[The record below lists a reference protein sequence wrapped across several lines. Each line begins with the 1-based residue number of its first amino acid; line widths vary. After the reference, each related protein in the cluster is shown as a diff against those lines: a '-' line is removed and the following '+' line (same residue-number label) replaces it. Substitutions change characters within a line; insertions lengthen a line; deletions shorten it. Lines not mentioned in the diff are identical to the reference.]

1 MSSVLGARAAHN
13 KEVTMET
20 SGNCDI
26 AFKYRGADVR
36 FRLKPSPDYI
46 SDCMRRD
53 SFFFDYRHMYEA
65 LRDVPRDASVVDVG
79 AHIGSMSVWFA
90 RVAGARRVVAIE
102 PDDEHYGMLV
112 DNISLNELS
121 DLVTP
126 VHAAVGAT
134 CGRATCQ
141 FRASFTAKN
150 MYRVADAGPVA
161 AVTLDS
167 LVEQGVITDAAVLKI
182 DVEGYECAV
191 LEGASLFFER
201 FSPII
206 LVEVWPPGRKTID
219 PNFDV
224 IGNNRRFFGLA
235 AALGYRV
242 ARTYQS
248 NEDYLLVRESP
259 KSARVLQPASAHRH
273 QDEAHTPGANGTDMP
288 TGPVTAG
295 DRSAAKEVPAAS
307 GLSRACAGG
316 SEASAAPRPTV
327 GGFGFGGV
335 YAVCFTGNAQ
345 RHDAL
350 MKELARVGI
359 DSVQVVWG
367 FPSPYRGFLLSHIP
381 HVPLLDSRPGAWG
394 ATIAQYEAIKVAYE
408 RGQDR
413 ILVVEDDAR
422 FLVDVAKVACMLRDA
437 PPDWDVLML
446 DHFSESYV
454 TPVPASGWA
463 EVNSANSSAC
473 YVLRRKAMGRLID
486 MYEGPVSGKY
496 AHPVMRASDTFL
508 SRAYLGRDVKIY
520 CAIPNL
526 AIQQECGDVSTCGHF
541 PMLQYAR
548 AGLDISA
555 YAPFRSA

>member
-1 MSSVLGARAAHN
+1 MSSVSGVRAAN
-13 KEVTMET
+13 SNEVTMEKP
-20 SGNCDI
+20 GNCDI
-26 AFKYRGADVR
+26 VFKYRGDDVR

-46 SDCMRRD
+46 SDCIRRD

-90 RVAGARRVVAIE
+90 RVAEARRIVAIE

-112 DNISLNELS
+112 GNISLNGLS
-121 DLVTP
+121 DLITP

-134 CGRATCQ
+134 CGRAACQ
-141 FRASFTAKN
+141 FRASFTAEN

-161 AVTLDS
+161 AVTLDY
-167 LVEQGVITDAAVLKI
+167 LVGQGVITGADVLKI

-201 FSPII
+201 FSPVI
-206 LVEVWPPGRKTID
+206 LVEVWSPGRKTLD

-224 IGNNRRFFGLA
+224 RENNRRFFGLA
-235 AALGYRV
+235 RALGYRV
-242 ARTYQS
+242 ARTYRS
-248 NEDYLLVRESP
+248 NEDYLLVRESSR
-259 KSARVLQPASAHRH
+259 SACVLQPVAAHRRP
-273 QDEAHTPGANGTDMP
+273 DEANEPEENGTDMP
-288 TGPVTAG
+288 TGHVTAG
-295 DRSAAKEVPAAS
+295 DRSAAKEVPAGS
-307 GLSRACAGG
+307 GLSCASAAG

-350 MKELARVGI
+350 MNELARVGI

-463 EVNSANSSAC
+463 EVNSTNSSAC
-473 YVLRRKAMGRLID
+473 YVLRRKAMERLID

-496 AHPVMRASDTFL
+496 ARPVMRAADTFL
-508 SRAYLGRDVKIY
+508 SLAYLGRDVKIY

-548 AGLDISA
+548 SGLDISA

>member
-1 MSSVLGARAAHN
+1 
-13 KEVTMET
+13 MET

-26 AFKYRGADVR
+26 VFKYRGTDVR
-36 FRLKPSPDYI
+36 FKLKPSPDYI
-46 SDCMRRD
+46 SDSIRRD
-53 SFFFDYRHMYEA
+53 SFFFDYKHMYEA

-90 RVAGARRVVAIE
+90 RVAEARRVVAIE

-112 DNISLNELS
+112 DNISLNGLS
-121 DLVTP
+121 DLITP

-134 CGRATCQ
+134 CGRAACQ
-141 FRASFTAKN
+141 FRASFTAQN

-167 LVEQGVITDAAVLKI
+167 LVEQGVITGADVLKI

-201 FSPII
+201 FSPVI
-206 LVEVWPPGRKTID
+206 LVEVWPPGRQTID

-224 IGNNRRFFGLA
+224 RENNRRFFGLA
-235 AALGYRV
+235 GALGYRV
-242 ARTYQS
+242 ARKYQS

-259 KSARVLQPASAHRH
+259 KSACIAQPVSAHRRP
-273 QDEAHTPGANGTDMP
+273 DGARAPEADDTD
-288 TGPVTAG
+288 TATNPVAVGNNSTAG
-295 DRSAAKEVPAAS
+295 VPAAS
-307 GLSRACAGG
+307 GFSRSYAAGSG
-316 SEASAAPRPTV
+316 ASAVASCLGV
-327 GGFGFGGV
+327 GGLGFGGV

-350 MKELARVGI
+350 MDELARVGI
-359 DSVQVVWG
+359 GGVQVVWG

-381 HVPLLDSRPGAWG
+381 HVPLLDSRPGTWG
-394 ATIAQYEAIKVAYE
+394 ATIAQYEAVKVAYE

-422 FLVDVAKVACMLRDA
+422 FLVDAAAVTRMLRDA

-454 TPVPASGWA
+454 APVPASGWA

-473 YVLRRKAMGRLID
+473 YVLRRKAMERLID

-496 AHPVMRASDTFL
+496 ARPVMRASDTFL

-520 CAIPNL
+520 CAVPNL
-526 AIQQECGDVSTCGHF
+526 AIQQDCGDASTCGHF
-541 PMLQYAR
+541 PMMQYAR

-555 YAPFRSA
+555 YAPFRSV